1 MPFVLLGASLVS
13 LVFANLHQDQN
24 SDIPAE
30 FSSAKVFD
38 SVSTMM
44 ERIRAGS
51 LTLAYEP
58 NQGYLKA
65 VLKELGISA
74 ESQILVFSKT
84 SLQSNFISPTSP
96 RALYFNDH
104 AYVGWIPNAP
114 YIELI
119 GIDPVIGPVFFTL
132 ANRKSAMPVV
142 VRQTLECF
150 QCHYSPMTGQV
161 PGLMAR
167 SVFAGPDGVPRFANG
182 SFKTTATSPM
192 KERWGGWYVTGKH
205 GDQRHMGNEVARGDE
220 QTSVIDTVKGANV
233 TDLGRYF
240 EVGHY
245 VTPHSD
251 IVALMVIEQQ
261 MTIQN
266 LITKAGFLSQ
276 KAEKDAVDL
285 LKYGFPAEHVKE
297 ETHERIQHACEPLVQ
312 GLLCVDEPRLEAP
325 IKGTSAFTANFSTSS
340 PPDKGGKRLSELD
353 LNTRLLRFPCSPMIY
368 SSAFDHLPTQAK
380 VQVLSRLR
388 EILDGK
394 DQSKPFIHLSPGD
407 RKSIKEILID
417 TKPEIT
423 PSQLLFAPAHLSSF
437 AEQRHS
443 KIPVN

>member
-1 MPFVLLGASLVS
+1 MKSKLRPFVLLSASLVS
-13 LVFANLHQDQN
+13 IVFANLHQDQN

-30 FSSAKVFD
+30 FSSTKVSD

-44 ERIRAGS
+44 EKIRTGH

-65 VLKELGISA
+65 VLHELGVSV

-84 SLQSNFISPTSP
+84 SLQSNFISPTTP

-119 GIDPVIGPVFFTL
+119 GIDPVIGPVFYTL
-132 ANRKSAMPVV
+132 ANRKSASPSLT
-142 VRQTLECF
+142 RQTLECF
-150 QCHYSPMTGQV
+150 QCHYSPMPGQV

-182 SFKTTATSPM
+182 SFKTTASSPM
-192 KERWGGWYVTGKH
+192 KERWGGWYVTGLH
-205 GDQRHMGNEVARGDE
+205 GDQKHMGNEVARGDE
-220 QTSVIDTVKGANV
+220 QASVIDTTKGANV
-233 TDLGRYF
+233 TDLARYF

-245 VTPHSD
+245 VTSHSD

-266 LITKAGFLSQ
+266 LITKASFLTR

-285 LKYGFPAEHVKE
+285 LKYGFAADHVKE

-312 GLLCVDEPRLEAP
+312 GLLCVDEPKLTAP
-325 IKGTSAFTANFSTSS
+325 VGGTSGFTAYYSLIS
-340 PPDKGGKRLSELD
+340 PPDKAGRRLSELD

-368 SSAFDHLPTQAK
+368 SSAFDHLPTEAK

-388 EILDGK
+388 EILVGK
-394 DQSKPFIHLSPGD
+394 DQSKPFVHLSPGD

-423 PSQLLFAPAHLSSF
+423 PSLFA
-437 AEQRHS
+437 E
-443 KIPVN
+443 N